1 MRAMHRYEIWHNPR
15 CGKSRAA
22 LKKLEDAGVAVTV
35 VRYLDAPPSKA
46 KLEKTLKQIG
56 FDDPRRLMRTKE
68 KVYKDLKLS
77 AETRKGALV
86 DAMVANPILIER
98 PVVIR
103 DDGKAVLGRPM
114 DEVDR
119 LL

>member
-22 LKKLEDAGVAVTV
+22 LKLLEDAGVDLTV
-35 VRYLDAPPSKA
+35 VRYLDDPPTKA
-46 KLEKTLKQIG
+46 KLTRTLKQLG
-56 FDDPRRLMRTKE
+56 FDDPRQLMRTKE
-68 KVYKDLKLS
+68 QAYKDLGL
-77 AETRKGALV
+77 AEETRKGALV
-86 DAMVANPILIER
+86 DAMVASPILIER

-103 DDGKAVLGRPM
+103 DDGKAVLGRPT
-114 DEVDR
+114 EQVDT